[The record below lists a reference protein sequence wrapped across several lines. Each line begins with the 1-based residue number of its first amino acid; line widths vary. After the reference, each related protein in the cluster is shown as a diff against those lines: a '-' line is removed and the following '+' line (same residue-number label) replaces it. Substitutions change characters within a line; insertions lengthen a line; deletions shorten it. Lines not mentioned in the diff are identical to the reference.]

1 MYHVTVDYA
10 KNHLDEL
17 CDRASKDTEGV
28 AIVREN
34 QSYVLISQ
42 EEWES
47 LLETAELLQIPGIL
61 EQVEAA
67 RQDYQTGEAIPLDQV
82 FS

>member
-1 MYHVTVDYA
+1 
-10 KNHLDEL
+10 
-17 CDRASKDTEGV
+17 V

-67 RQDYQTGEAIPLDQV
+67 RQDYRTGEAIPLDQV

>member
-1 MYHVTVDYA
+1 MYQVTADYA
-10 KNHLDEL
+10 KAHLDEI
-17 CDRASKDTEGV
+17 CDRASKDAEGV

-67 RQDYQTGEAIPLDQV
+67 RQDYQKGEAIPFDQV

>member
-1 MYHVTVDYA
+1 MLLMYQVTLDYA
-10 KNHLDEL
+10 KDHLDEL
-17 CDRASKDTEGV
+17 CDRASKEAEGV

-42 EEWES
+42 GKWES

-67 RQDYQTGEAIPLDQV
+67 RRNY
-82 FS
+82 

>member
-1 MYHVTVDYA
+1 MYQVTADYA
-10 KNHLDEL
+10 KAHLDEI
-17 CDRASKDTEGV
+17 CDRARKDAEGV

-67 RQDYQTGEAIPLDQV
+67 RQDYQKGEAIPFDQV

>member
-1 MYHVTVDYA
+1 MYQVTADYA
-10 KNHLDEL
+10 KTHLDEL
-17 CDRASKDTEGV
+17 CDRASQDAEGV

-61 EQVEAA
+61 EQVKAA
-67 RQDYQTGEAIPLDQV
+67 RQDYQKGEAIPFDQV